1 MNEFNKGKTAQ
12 DLVHLLVRHDPTV
25 SDDKIA
31 EVVSEWGELMEER
44 SAHKDDPAEG
54 EDTLGDAD
62 ADADTDK
69 GNEP

>member
-1 MNEFNKGKTAQ
+1 MNEFSKGKTAQ

-44 SAHKDDPAEG
+44 SVPKEDPAGG
-54 EDTLGDAD
+54 EDTLGDTD
-62 ADADTDK
+62 TDTDTDK
-69 GNEP
+69 GIGP